1 MTLQELKRTLEQASQ
16 VFVLTDENVAPLWLP
31 ELKHWLGCESAVD
44 IVIKAGEGNKTLRTA
59 QLIWR
64 RLLRHQAD
72 RDAVLVNLGG
82 GMVTDL
88 GGFVASCYQRGIRFV
103 NVPTTLMGMV
113 DAAIGGKTGVD
124 FSGFKN
130 QIGTFADPLEVLISP
145 IYLSTLPERE
155 LLSGLAEMLKYGFIA
170 DPSML
175 KINKGNYEQYLLR
188 AGRIKREFVSKDFK
202 DQGERKVL
210 NFGHTMGHA
219 LESWS
224 LSTEHPLRHGEAVAI
239 GMACALWISAQQCG
253 LPQEVLQSYWPQLQM
268 LLEASELRLSLEDV
282 DAILAN
288 LVHDK
293 KNRSGSTRWVLLQAP
308 GKPLWDQKVSDDLVR
323 ASLCEVIEKRL

>member
-31 ELKHWLGCESAVD
+31 ELKHWLGCESAVE
-44 IVIKAGEGNKTLRTA
+44 IVIKAGEEHKTLRAA

-72 RDAVLVNLGG
+72 RDAVLVNMGG

-239 GMACALWISAQQCG
+239 GMACALWISTQQCG

-282 DAILAN
+282 DAIPAN